1 LATPH
6 GALLN
11 WYRTLPQVWQTPW
24 FRLFRDRRG
33 IRTA

>member
-11 WYRTLPQVWQTPW
+11 WYRTLPQVRLTPW
-24 FRLFRDRRG
+24 FRLFRDHRG
-33 IRTA
+33 IHSA